1 MKRTVTAFVSL
12 MLAAAFWGCAEDN
25 SSLQSA
31 TESEVHSFSM
41 VTLGD
46 SIAAGYGLESPEEQ
60 RYSALLAQQLTD
72 ETVIWQDYNYAVS
85 GDTADE
91 MLKRLENGRAVRLP
105 SADVI
110 TISIGANH
118 MLQPFA
124 AFYGVWL
131 SEDLKAS
138 AGTERAFAEMET
150 AIAEGLAEFEKQ
162 LPLIYEHITDR
173 NPDAQ
178 IILLTVYN
186 PFAHVE
192 AEITLSDEKRSLNA
206 YAEEMIGKCNAIIR
220 SFAQQHDA
228 VSVADVHTAFGEHE
242 KTPVIGQ
249 ISEKNEAYM
258 DPHPNAEGHAI
269 IAEVIGQLITGEND
283 A

>member
-1 MKRTVTAFVSL
+1 MKRTVTVILSL
-12 MLAAAFWGCAEDN
+12 ILATVCCACADD
-25 SSLQSA
+25 SSTRQSA
-31 TESEVHSFSM
+31 AEPKAQTFSM

-46 SIAAGYGLESPEEQ
+46 SIAAGYGLETPEEQ
-60 RYSALLAQQLTD
+60 RYSALTAQQLTD
-72 ETVIWQDYNYAVS
+72 ETVIWQDHNYAVS
-85 GDTADE
+85 GDTADR

-131 SEDLKAS
+131 SEDLQAS
-138 AGTERAFAEMET
+138 SQTDRAFTEMET
-150 AIAEGLAEFEKQ
+150 SIAEGLAAFETQ

-186 PFAHVE
+186 PFADVE
-192 AEITLSDEKRSLNA
+192 AEIALTDTAVSLA
-206 YAEEMIGKCNAIIR
+206 DYADEMIGKCNAIIR
-220 SFAQQHDA
+220 SFAQQHEG
-228 VSVADVHTAFGEHE
+228 VSVADIYTAFAEHE
-242 KTPVIGQ
+242 TTPVIGQ
-249 ISEKNEAYM
+249 ISGKTEYYM
-258 DPHPNAEGHAI
+258 DPHPNAKGHEI
-269 IAEVIGQLITGEND
+269 IAEVIGDLITGETE
-283 A
+283 